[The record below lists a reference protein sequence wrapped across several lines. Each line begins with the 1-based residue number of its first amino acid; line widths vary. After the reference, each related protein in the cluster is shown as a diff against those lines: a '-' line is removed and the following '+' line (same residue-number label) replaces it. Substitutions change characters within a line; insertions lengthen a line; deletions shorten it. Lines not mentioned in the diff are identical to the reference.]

1 VLTGSPVVLVWDG
14 EPMGDVMRRELVSD
28 EDVLETARSQ
38 GIESIDDVRAAVL
51 ETDGAL
57 AFIERSGDQNPEGSQ
72 TGAPQSSGES

>member
-1 VLTGSPVVLVWDG
+1 VVLVWDG

-57 AFIERSGDQNPEGSQ
+57 AFIERSGDQNPEESQ